1 MMQLFVYLIS
11 AFLLVVGAFVIFRIF
26 VRRDYQQK
34 GQLTPF
40 SGFLEL
46 LIWFLFFSFPY
57 TYNPPEWPWEQDPHI
72 SLVLSVIGWSTIAV
86 GAAIAFPA
94 MLWLGLSRTM
104 GREVNVLKQTG
115 FYRVTRNPQIVGGAL
130 LVAGSAM
137 LWPSWYALG
146 WVILYAVVAHTMVLT
161 EEEHLDKVYSE
172 EYLRYCKRTPRYI
185 GLPKSRP
192 QERN

>member
-34 GQLTPF
+34 GQF
-40 SGFLEL
+40 
-46 LIWFLFFSFPY
+46 
-57 TYNPPEWPWEQDPHI
+57 
-72 SLVLSVIGWSTIAV
+72 
-86 GAAIAFPA
+86 
-94 MLWLGLSRTM
+94 
-104 GREVNVLKQTG
+104 
-115 FYRVTRNPQIVGGAL
+115 VGGAL

-146 WVILYAVVAHTMVLT
+146 WVVLYAVVAHTMVLT
-161 EEEHLDKVYSE
+161 EEEHLGKVYSE